1 MKPLMLSQQ
10 LKRSDLATSEDRER
24 EKERYIRSQNEMKHR
39 MVKEYKGD
47 FLKFFNM
54 KITKEGAAM
63 NPSGDTRVMNSNAN
77 NKLPKRKMLSN
88 KDSVDTIAGNL

>member
-1 MKPLMLSQQ
+1 MKS
-10 LKRSDLATSEDRER
+10 
-24 EKERYIRSQNEMKHR
+24 R

-47 FLKFFNM
+47 FLNFFKM

-63 NPSGDTRVMNSNAN
+63 DPSGDTRVTNSNAN

-88 KDSVDTIAGNL
+88 KDSVETIATNLQTLIEFSRD